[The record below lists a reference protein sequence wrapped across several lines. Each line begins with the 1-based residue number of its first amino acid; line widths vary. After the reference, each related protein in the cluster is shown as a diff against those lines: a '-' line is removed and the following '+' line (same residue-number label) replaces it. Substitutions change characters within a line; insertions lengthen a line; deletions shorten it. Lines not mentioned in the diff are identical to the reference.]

1 MQVGPALLVLG
12 DMPQQLGLGVS
23 LLERLL
29 KSHGRKLANFI
40 AHLSI
45 NHRCH
50 EDILELPSKLFYGSS
65 LIPMS
70 SAVTVHDAP
79 YPLLFVCSSTADP
92 CPIVED
98 TSDNEAKLLVEH
110 FRQLSRKGDTRT
122 FQRNTC
128 FMALSRRQVSECM
141 EAMIVTHAFNIVIQL
156 SVLKKHLSFKESSQV
171 KLVPC
176 YEIQGIIMV
185 YSSLILRTYCKCH

>member
-12 DMPQQLGLGVS
+12 DIPQQLGLGVS

-29 KSHGRKLANFI
+29 NTHGGKLANFI
-40 AHLSI
+40 AHLFI

-50 EDILELPSKLFYGSS
+50 QDILELPSKLFYGSS

-110 FRQLSRKGDTRT
+110 FHQLSRKGDTRT

-128 FMALSRRQVSECM
+128 FMALSRRQVSECIRT
-141 EAMIVTHAFNIVIQL
+141 AHVHVHGYKLFNFVIQL
-156 SVLKKHLSFKESSQV
+156 TVLKNHLTEKESSQV

-176 YEIQGIIMV
+176 YEIQGRYM
-185 YSSLILRTYCKCH
+185 YSNFNSPHV

>member
-29 KSHGRKLANFI
+29 NVYGENLANFI
-40 AHLSI
+40 THLSI

-50 EDILELPSKLFYGSS
+50 KDILELPSNLFYGSS

-70 SAVTVHDAP
+70 PAGTVSDAP

-98 TSDNEAKLLVEH
+98 TSENEAKLLVEH

-141 EAMIVTHAFNIVIQL
+141 ATMIMMHLTL
-156 SVLKKHLSFKESSQV
+156 S
-171 KLVPC
+171 C
-176 YEIQGIIMV
+176 
-185 YSSLILRTYCKCH
+185 R